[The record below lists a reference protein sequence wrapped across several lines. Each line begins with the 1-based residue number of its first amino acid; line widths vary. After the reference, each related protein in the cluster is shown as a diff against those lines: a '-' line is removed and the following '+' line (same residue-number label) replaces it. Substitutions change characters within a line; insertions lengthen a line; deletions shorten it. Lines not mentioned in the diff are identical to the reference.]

1 MENLGN
7 FFSLVGE
14 EKKKE
19 KEKTKEIV
27 GEVSLGD
34 LFASLSEEK
43 KKVKEKSLEKE
54 KELEKIKKDAKIFE
68 AFLFSE
74 APKVEKD
81 TQKEVKVLEKGLL
94 NLKNTSYKS
103 IDRLM
108 RGICKKYDITPL
120 ELHNQFKEKHG
131 VIPDDWVK
139 QQKEDIDVSNWK
151 DDYKPYEIET
161 TNIIEPER
169 LRPSPKLESIKEEK
183 ESLDESVT
191 INGDFNG
198 TLNVNIE
205 DLGIEELKRLT
216 KIKDISKTDKSVP
229 KERNETI
236 DKSLEI
242 LDQLVTEEE
251 KINESETEIARLK
264 REMDQLRKM
273 VNEVTRVASTQG
285 GGGEV
290 RLEFLDDVDRDSVK
304 VDGKALVWDSS
315 AGTLG
320 KFVGS
325 NYIDVAG
332 YAHTAGISTVSQGL
346 TGTPDVVVGVLTG
359 SSAFFSGNVTI
370 GGTITY
376 EDVKNVDSVGLIT
389 ARTGIDVLSGGIN
402 AVGIS
407 TISTGIGTVHIG
419 VGRTALL
426 VDGNARITGILTVGT
441 ASITLDPNERKI
453 TGLKVVDGGI
463 NVSGVITASSFSGDG
478 SELANVISGVGIQ
491 SGSVRVGT
499 GFTDVNFTGADLTVV
514 GSGTTIT
521 VNIPPIP
528 TNNNQLSNGAGYI
541 TGVSTFSG
549 NYNNLTNKPTIPTNN
564 NQLSNGAGFITTS
577 FTNTSQ
583 LTNDAGFI
591 TTSFTNTSQLTND
604 AGFITT
610 SFTSY
615 NQLSDTPTNLSQFSN
630 DVGFVTFTNNNQLSN
645 GASYI
650 TTSFTNTSQLTN
662 DAGFITGVS
671 TFSGNYNDLS
681 NKPTIPTNN
690 NELTNG
696 AGYITNNV
704 SGALTAT
711 SFSGDGSGLT
721 NVGMDTSNVSANT
734 LIVSGIATFSS
745 NVTIGGTLTY
755 EDVTNIDSVG
765 LITARSGVRVAGGG
779 LSVIGVSTLGI
790 ITGATYYG
798 DGSNLIGVAN
808 TSNVIADTLVVT
820 GVSTVGVVTGATSI
834 QATTYYGDGSKLTGI
849 NAGAGGTE
857 NVSSNTIQSGIIT
870 ATEQFYPPSLTTVER
885 DGLSFNVGAFI
896 FNETENKLQMYLGS
910 QWKNLAFELDS
921 YSVVG
926 L

>member
-108 RGICKKYDITPL
+108 RGICKKYGITPL
-120 ELHNQFKEKHG
+120 QLHNQFKEKHNA
-131 VIPDDWVK
+131 IPDEWIK
-139 QQKEDIDVSNWK
+139 LQKEEVDTSNWK
-151 DDYKPYEIET
+151 DIYKPSDVESVD
-161 TNIIEPER
+161 IITPEPLQPSEGLGSR
-169 LRPSPKLESIKEEK
+169 LVSKEET
-183 ESLDESVT
+183 S
-191 INGDFNG
+191 
-198 TLNVNIE
+198 
-205 DLGIEELKRLT
+205 
-216 KIKDISKTDKSVP
+216 
-229 KERNETI
+229 I
-236 DKSLEI
+236 DKSLQI

-273 VNEVTRVASTQG
+273 VNETARVASAQG

-453 TGLKVVDGGI
+453 TGLKVVEGGI
-463 NVSGVITASSFSGDG
+463 NVSGVVTASSFSGDG

-604 AGFITT
+604 AGF
-610 SFTSY
+610 
-615 NQLSDTPTNLSQFSN
+615 
-630 DVGFVTFTNNNQLSN
+630 
-645 GASYI
+645 I